1 MSGVPHH
8 VIRGIAVL
16 LQIALLQETR
26 LHGKRARY
34 DLLVLVA
41 RRRFHILDNQVR
53 GVRPLLDEQLVVQVS
68 FDDHVHP
75 SKGHRVV
82 RAGTQG
88 QPQVGLFAMVGHA
101 RIDEDMRLG
110 LLGHIDDRSA
120 RIIVIRALRRRAPR
134 NVNLRTRHVLLPR
147 KGIARVQRRAEETR
161 AFAHLPRDRHVGRT
175 DQLAQGAVGEHA
187 PLAGRA
193 RHAEHGQPRVL
204 LGRLLELLR
213 DRRERLFPADAN
225 PTGIVVV
232 LGIGAFHGVV
242 QPIGMI
248 GGLNGR
254 LRLVAAI
261 AHRLEGALVS
271 LDTDSSTVLNGHPNT
286 AFHFAARAT
295 ARSHSLNII
304 RSAAFHIR
312 LR

>member
-1 MSGVPHH
+1 
-8 VIRGIAVL
+8 
-16 LQIALLQETR
+16 
-26 LHGKRARY
+26 
-34 DLLVLVA
+34 
-41 RRRFHILDNQVR
+41 
-53 GVRPLLDEQLVVQVS
+53 
-68 FDDHVHP
+68 
-75 SKGHRVV
+75 
-82 RAGTQG
+82 
-88 QPQVGLFAMVGHA
+88 
-101 RIDEDMRLG
+101 MRLG

-312 LR
+312 RGCRTQHGSAPRYGRSFEKPTARQRQHAHISSLSVAIIEQLILEASKDIARLSTNSSIKWMHRKGL